1 MRDNYDDIMG
11 MEYPF
16 PGKCPGNRQPMPV
29 EERAKIFGSF
39 AALKGH
45 EDEID
50 KRRVEVE
57 DLVNN
62 HTIEREAF
70 YEDI

>member
-1 MRDNYDDIMG
+1 MSDNYEDIIG

-16 PGKCPGNRQPMPV
+16 PNKCPGRRQPIPV

-45 EDEID
+45 EDEIES
-50 KRRVEVE
+50 KRVEVE

-70 YEDI
+70 YDDI